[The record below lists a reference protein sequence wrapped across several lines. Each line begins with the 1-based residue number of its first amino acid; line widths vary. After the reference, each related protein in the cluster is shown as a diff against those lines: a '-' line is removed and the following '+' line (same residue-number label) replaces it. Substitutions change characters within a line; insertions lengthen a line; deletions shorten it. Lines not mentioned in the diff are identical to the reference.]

1 MCKVIEDMVNEA
13 FKQGF
18 EEGLKEGT
26 EKGLEQGVALRMLKA
41 EKYPLEEIAAISG
54 MSLEDVKKLQTYQ
67 P

>member
-1 MCKVIEDMVNEA
+1 
-13 FKQGF
+13 
-18 EEGLKEGT
+18 
-26 EKGLEQGVALRMLKA
+26 MLKA